1 MTESDCAEFI
11 KVLKNWQVEE
21 SKAIS
26 SVLTRIGQVKTFPKT
41 QLEPVYKTLTKF
53 HKQIIKAPEEEVDP
67 DWFDYAI
74 KTRPKLQKM
83 IEASK
88 TAKQAVEK
96 RPVENIDYPESLI
109 SGRGPM

>member
-41 QLEPVYKTLTKF
+41 
-53 HKQIIKAPEEEVDP
+53 
-67 DWFDYAI
+67 
-74 KTRPKLQKM
+74 
-83 IEASK
+83 
-88 TAKQAVEK
+88 
-96 RPVENIDYPESLI
+96 
-109 SGRGPM
+109 